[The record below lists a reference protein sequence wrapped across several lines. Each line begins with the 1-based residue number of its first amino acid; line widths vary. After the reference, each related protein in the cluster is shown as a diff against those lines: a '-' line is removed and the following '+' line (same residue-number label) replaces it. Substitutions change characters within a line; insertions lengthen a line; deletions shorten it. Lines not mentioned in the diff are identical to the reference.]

1 MAHVV
6 PKSQVIVLVLVS
18 VICVSVGEAL
28 LAAGMRAA
36 GRTEPAGWRLAAVAA
51 GDWRVWAGTALMAAF
66 YGMYALALSWADL
79 SFVLPITALSY
90 LLGAVLAATY
100 LGEAVT
106 ATRWIGTA
114 LIVAGVVVVGKG
126 G

>member
-1 MAHVV
+1 MTHAV
-6 PKSQVIVLVLVS
+6 PRSQVIALLLVS
-18 VICVSVGEAL
+18 VLCVSLGEAL

-36 GRTEPAGWRLAAVAA
+36 GRTEPTGWRLAAVAA
-51 GDWRVWAGTALMAAF
+51 GDWRVWTGTALMTAF
-66 YGMYALALSWADL
+66 YCMYALALSWADL

-90 LLGAVLAATY
+90 LLGAILAATY

-106 ATRWIGTA
+106 VTRWVGTA

>member
-1 MAHVV
+1 MTNVV
-6 PKSQVIVLVLVS
+6 PRSQVVVLVLVS
-18 VICVSVGEAL
+18 VACVSLGEAL

-36 GRTEPAGWRLAAVAA
+36 GRAEPTGWRLAAIAA

-90 LLGAVLAATY
+90 LLGAILAATY